1 MRLRKND
8 PSVSFAAS
16 SPYAGAPMG
25 CGTNLYLAY
34 VKRQLSGFVGNFDTG
49 LTQ

>member
-1 MRLRKND
+1 M
-8 PSVSFAAS
+8 
-16 SPYAGAPMG
+16 GAEQ
-25 CGTNLYLAY
+25 NLHLAY

>member
-1 MRLRKND
+1 
-8 PSVSFAAS
+8 
-16 SPYAGAPMG
+16 MG

-49 LTQ
+49 LTQQMYPQQRPCACGTYLA